1 MIELSSKTI
10 VGRKLPLR
18 ELMKTIKADKATKED
33 AKKVESV
40 VLTNVLS
47 KDTLNAKNAGNVREV
62 FVVEIVLKDTRELP
76 KQFLTAMDR
85 TINMHTVFVLRHEG
99 KSMLCAAIKEKGDK
113 GIKVGKYHCGEWR
126 DDKERLGLPPDAI
139 DVDGAYAAIW
149 EWILPLKRRQGES
162 AEEYVARHE
171 KVQMLNTDAK
181 KLQRAVDA
189 EVQPKLRFEY
199 NAQLKAVLAEL
210 EKETKA

>member
-47 KDTLNAKNAGNVREV
+47 KDTLNAKNAGNVKEV

-76 KQFLTAMDR
+76 KQFLTAVPRSAR
-85 TINMHTVFVLRHEG
+85 TE
-99 KSMLCAAIKEKGDK
+99 
-113 GIKVGKYHCGEWR
+113 
-126 DDKERLGLPPDAI
+126 
-139 DVDGAYAAIW
+139 
-149 EWILPLKRRQGES
+149 
-162 AEEYVARHE
+162 
-171 KVQMLNTDAK
+171 
-181 KLQRAVDA
+181 
-189 EVQPKLRFEY
+189 
-199 NAQLKAVLAEL
+199 
-210 EKETKA
+210 